1 MGAFKQPRRIEDRND
16 VQRWGRQAKPGNLLM
31 AQRMYP
37 QHLQAEHDA
46 VRRPRSIHT
55 VGKGPKVSDLCR
67 TQVYAGKRL
76 PPNSRW
82 AMLIDGRLKI
92 EDLDDEELARGQLR
106 GSNGRFNGKQP
117 TWIPKQFVQAMQRQI
132 ISRAAERWHSNLLQ
146 AQEQLIALGMDPRVD
161 AGVRFRALTYVIE
174 RSMGK
179 IPDKIEMSATIKPYE
194 ELLQGVTVVRDVD
207 IIEGE
212 VENDGSSDAQ
222 D

>member
-1 MGAFKQPRRIEDRND
+1 M
-16 VQRWGRQAKPGNLLM
+16 QRWGKQAKPGALLM

-37 QHLQAEHDA
+37 HHVNEEYRQPHSKFG
-46 VRRPRSIHT
+46 RR
-55 VGKGPKVSDLCR
+55 PKVSDLCK

-82 AMLIDGRLKI
+82 AQLIDGRLKI
-92 EDLDDEELARGQLR
+92 EDLDDEELARGELR
-106 GSNGRFNGKQP
+106 NSAGRFTGRQP

-146 AQEQLIALGMDPRVD
+146 AQAQLIALGMDPKVD
-161 AGVRFRALTYVIE
+161 SAVRYRALTYVIE

-194 ELLQGVTVVRDVD
+194 ELLEGVTVVRDVD

-212 VENDGSSDAQ
+212 VEDNGSPDASD
-222 D
+222 

>member
-1 MGAFKQPRRIEDRND
+1 MGAFKQPRRIEGRND

-31 AQRMYP
+31 AQRMYRT
-37 QHLQAEHDA
+37 HLQAEYDERPSKFG
-46 VRRPRSIHT
+46 RR
-55 VGKGPKVSDLCR
+55 PKVSELCR

-92 EDLDDEELARGQLR
+92 EDLDDEELARGELR
-106 GSNGRFNGKQP
+106 NVNGRFGGKQP
-117 TWIPKQFVQAMQRQI
+117 QWVPKQFIQAMQRQI
-132 ISRAAERWHSNLLQ
+132 ISRAAERWHSNLLA

-161 AGVRFRALTYVIE
+161 ASVRYRALTYVIE

-212 VENDGSSDAQ
+212 VENDGSSDT
-222 D
+222 DD